1 MNVRYINDKDYD
13 TICGWWKSHNMK
25 PISKNILP
33 DNGRGGIIVSYDGI
47 NVCAGFLYLT
57 NSDVSSIEFVVTNKN
72 FKKNKVKNKCLD
84 ELFIQLIKLAKDS
97 GSSIIFTSIRN
108 KNIQKKSLELG
119 FICSDEKINNYIKI
133 L

>member
-1 MNVRYINDKDYD
+1 
-13 TICGWWKSHNMK
+13 
-25 PISKNILP
+25 
-33 DNGRGGIIVSYDGI
+33 
-47 NVCAGFLYLT
+47 
-57 NSDVSSIEFVVTNKN
+57 
-72 FKKNKVKNKCLD
+72 VKNKCLD